1 MPNKISFIFPIWKK
15 NISTFKRSVDSIL
28 DQSYKNI
35 ELILSFDGAD
45 PVLEAY
51 ADELV
56 IKYPNKVKKIV
67 NEWGGA
73 SKARNKGFEV
83 STGDIISWWDCDSV
97 AEPEMASVWCMFF
110 DTPDCDFV
118 YGQYKWLDRDDLHGY
133 DSEAQFDPWVLTRY
147 NYLCSMWPIRRE
159 KVVKWDESL
168 TGLQDWAF
176 WREVVANGA
185 KGYFNRGYGF
195 ATEFPDVNSISGAG
209 VEKKIERLRAI
220 RAKFNDPKRD
230 ILVLGYIHKPQAIR
244 IAKLL
249 DADYF
254 LNTDYYRID
263 EYKLVLSVG
272 FNYQEM
278 PQISKVFKEVSSGT
292 KRAIYWT
299 GMDCM
304 ELACGPYQ
312 EVKRWRDSIKDSV
325 HYNFCPDVAAQKILE
340 DIGIE
345 AQILPLPR
353 NDGQLLTQLPEKFKV
368 LAFTDDKFNP
378 LVDALIKAM
387 PDISFDRVV
396 PEKIF
401 KLEDYSCVIRLTG
414 DGRLN
419 DGDVNAL
426 IQGRYMISNVQAPYA
441 GYIELGDSVE
451 KFINEAMSRIYSFE
465 KVKELNQE
473 ARDFYYKETEP
484 EVFAKEMKKLFP
496 PTLEVVA

>member
-1 MPNKISFIFPIWKK
+1 MISFIVPCYKK
-15 NISTFKRSVDSIL
+15 RLPTFKRSIESLL
-28 DQSYKNI
+28 DQSYQDI
-35 ELILSFDGAD
+35 EVILSFDGPD
-45 PVLEAY
+45 PVLEGY
-51 ADELV
+51 ADELIV
-56 IKYPNKVKKIV
+56 KHPFTVKKVV
-67 NEWGGA
+67 NPWGGA
-73 SKARNKGFEV
+73 CKARNAGFEA
-83 STGDIISWWDCDSV
+83 SKGNIISWWDADCV
-97 AEPEMASVWCMFF
+97 AEPEMASVWMMFF
-110 DTPDCDFV
+110 DQHPDCDFV

-159 KVVKWDESL
+159 KAVKWDESL

-195 ATEFPDVNSISGAG
+195 ATEFPDVMSISGAG
-209 VEKKIERLRAI
+209 LEKKNERLRAI

-254 LNTDYYRID
+254 MNTDYYNID
-263 EYKLVLSVG
+263 DHKLILSVG

-278 PQISKVFKEVSSGT
+278 PQISKVFKESATGT

-312 EVKRWRDSIKDSV
+312 EVKKWRESIKESV

-340 DIGIE
+340 DIGID

-353 NDGQLLTQLPEKFKV
+353 NEGKLLPTLPEKFKV
-368 LAFTDDKFNP
+368 LVFADDKFTPFTN
-378 LVDALIKAM
+378 ALIAAM
-387 PDISFDRVV
+387 PGIQFDRLV
-396 PEKIF
+396 PEKVF
-401 KLEDYSCVIRLTG
+401 MLEDYSLVIRLTG

-426 IQGRYMISNVQAPYA
+426 IQGRHMISNVQAPYA
-441 GYIELGDSVE
+441 GYIELGPTVE
-451 KFINEAMSRIYSFE
+451 AFLNEAINRVYGFE
-465 KVKELNQE
+465 KEKEINQE
-473 ARDFYYKETEP
+473 ARDYYYQETEP
-484 EVFAKEMKKLFP
+484 DSFKKEIEKLIVP
-496 PTLEVVA
+496 ELKVIA